1 VRSPQNVFLK
11 PQELFMLGKVLSTY
25 TKKKQRV
32 KGRKKKR
39 KIINFFLKGRK
50 ENKEGFFVKVEVNF
64 Q

>member
-1 VRSPQNVFLK
+1 
-11 PQELFMLGKVLSTY
+11 MLGKVLSTY